1 LGPVGIDFLAPN
13 YSTLRLRPVGP
24 LHDKVVT
31 IDSGRNMN
39 VSPHIR
45 KPIISFQ
52 RRIVYDGVHRAIQDE
67 RKLTDGSAN
76 NAGDHIAGGRE
87 IEIEEYRAMELF

>member
-1 LGPVGIDFLAPN
+1 
-13 YSTLRLRPVGP
+13 

-39 VSPHIR
+39 LSPHIR
-45 KPIISFQ
+45 KLIISFQ
-52 RRIVYDGVHRAIQDE
+52 RRIVYDGVHCAIQDE

-87 IEIEEYRAMELF
+87 IEIEE